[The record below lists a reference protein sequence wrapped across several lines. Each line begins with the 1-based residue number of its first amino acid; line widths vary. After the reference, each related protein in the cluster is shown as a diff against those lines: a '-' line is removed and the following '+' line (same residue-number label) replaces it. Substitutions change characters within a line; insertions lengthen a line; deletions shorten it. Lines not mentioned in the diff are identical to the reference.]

1 MVTNN
6 VESHTVNVFSLLSVV
21 LHNEQHQYFSLI
33 NINYLL
39 KKAIGTP
46 KRCPPAEYH
55 NKKADVDGATLY
67 CMCT

>member
-1 MVTNN
+1 M
-6 VESHTVNVFSLLSVV
+6 
-21 LHNEQHQYFSLI
+21 
-33 NINYLL
+33 

-67 CMCT
+67 GMCT